1 MVVYLITGA
10 VLVVYLVL
18 IWFLGTWL
26 NLRGS
31 DLWIFRGVLAFVG
44 LVGAGVSLWFY
55 HRNKKRA
62 EGFGEPSRGSAPDV
76 DLVVHDAVRRL
87 RSSNQP
93 GASLSRSP
101 VIILIGDPGSTK
113 TTTVVNSGLEPEL
126 LAGQVYQDTDIL
138 PTQTANFWYTRQAV
152 FVDCGG
158 SLANDPGRWARLL
171 SHLQPGRISGAMR
184 GSDQAP
190 RGALVCFPC
199 ESFLQSGASE
209 SVTAVAKRLNARL
222 QEVSRGL
229 GINFPVYVLFTKC
242 DRVPFFAEYVQNL
255 TKEEIG
261 EVLGS
266 TLPLRTPQSGVY
278 AEEESKR
285 LTKAF
290 DDLFYSLSER
300 RLDMLSRENQ
310 SEKLPGIYEFPRE
323 LRKFRALLVDFL
335 VGLARPS
342 QLQSNPFLRGFYFSG
357 VRAVTIDDVEP
368 VARETAAAPTPDAGA
383 TRIFSVAQLRQ
394 AAMPASPGSRSR
406 RAPQWTFLTRL
417 FNDVI
422 LKDRVALS
430 TSSISGKVNLLR
442 RVLLILVL
450 AVFGVWLVGMLVS
463 FFGNHSLESQV
474 AEAARQV
481 PTGRLPSGQLASTAD
496 LQHLD
501 NLRQLVAQ
509 LSQYEAEGIP
519 LRLRWG
525 LYVGDR
531 LYANARQVY
540 FDRFRDLM
548 FGNTQDQIR
557 SVLRSLPD
565 SPGPNDSYE
574 KGYNALKAYLV
585 TTSNHEKSTVD
596 FLSPVLMG
604 VWQGGRELDPNQIS
618 LARQQF
624 DFYATELAK
633 DNPYTS
639 DNDARLVTRSRGY
652 LAEFVG
658 IDRYYLPLLNEV
670 GRNNPAV
677 SFNRQFADAAD
688 TVVSRSEVRGAFTR
702 KGFTDTESLLQ
713 QPSRYLSNEEWVLG
727 KAASESLDRDKLQ
740 QQLRQ
745 RYYTDFVNQWRTVL
759 KTSAVAGYS
768 GFPDAKR
775 KLDKLSGQSSPLLEL
790 FWFVSQN
797 TNVDRDQIKNA
808 FQPVR
813 TVVAPGAPGDSPKF
827 IQPSNQKYI
836 DALRG
841 LEVAIDPLS
850 SNPSDPA
857 LMAQAGNARAQGVSA
872 AASTLDS
879 ANVDQEAHI
888 ELVVRGLLEAPF
900 SHAESLINAGPP
912 GLLNAAG
919 QGMCSQFGTLIH
931 FYPLSTATNAPDI
944 TMAQLSQVL
953 APDTG
958 ALWTTYNQSLKQV
971 LVKQGSRYAP
981 LPGPVKLNPNFVA
994 FFNNAAMISQT
1005 LYPAGGSTPRVGFT
1019 LRQTASNVPDL
1030 ALKIGSEVL
1039 KGTGQ
1044 SKAMTWTGSEDV
1056 QITSGAV
1063 PLGSYNGPWA
1073 VSRFIVDGYAHSSGS
1088 SDLEYTI
1095 KNNDKP
1101 VMLNGQPETYKYQLQ
1116 VNGANVFN
1124 PSTWSSL
1131 HCVGQVAAR

>member
-18 IWFLGTWL
+18 VWFLGPWL

-55 HRNKKRA
+55 HRNKKRT
-62 EGFGEPSRGSAPDV
+62 EGFGEAYRGSAPDV
-76 DLVVHDAVRRL
+76 DLVVHEAVRRL

-126 LAGQVYQDTDIL
+126 LAGQVYQDTNVL

-158 SLANDPGRWARLL
+158 SLANDPARWLRLL

-199 ESFLQSGASE
+199 ESFLQPGASE
-209 SVTAVAKRLNARL
+209 SVAAIAKKLNARL

-255 TKEEIG
+255 TKEEIA

-266 TLPLRTPQSGVY
+266 TLPLRTPQTGVY

-300 RLDMLSRENQ
+300 RLDLLSRENQ
-310 SEKLPGIYEFPRE
+310 SEKLPAIYEFPRE

-368 VARETAAAPTPDAGA
+368 VAREAAVAPTPDAGA

-394 AAMPASPGSRSR
+394 AAMPAAPASRSR
-406 RAPQWTFLTRL
+406 RMPQWTFLTRL

-450 AVFGVWLVGMLVS
+450 AAFGIWCVGMLVS
-463 FFGNHSLESQV
+463 FFGNHSLEAQV
-474 AEAARQV
+474 AEAAKQI
-481 PTGRLPSGQLASTAD
+481 PTGRLSSGQLASTAD

-509 LSQYEAEGIP
+509 LSEYQSEGAP

-525 LYVGDR
+525 LYVGGR
-531 LYANARQVY
+531 LYPDTRQVY
-540 FDRFRDLM
+540 FDHFRDLM

-557 SVLRSLPD
+557 SVLRNLPD
-565 SPGPNDSYE
+565 NPGPNDSYE
-574 KGYNALKAYLV
+574 KGYNALKAYLI

-596 FLSPVLMG
+596 FLSPVLMS
-604 VWQGGRELDPNQIS
+604 VWQGGRELDPGQVS

-624 DFYATELAK
+624 DFYATELGK
-633 DNPYTS
+633 ENPYSS
-639 DNDARLVTRSRGY
+639 DNDMRLVTRARGY
-652 LAEFVG
+652 LAAFVG

-670 GRNNPAV
+670 GRNNPTV
-677 SFNRQFADAAD
+677 SFNRQFADAGD

-702 KGFTDTESLLQ
+702 KGFADTESLLQ

-745 RYYTDFVNQWRTVL
+745 RYYADFLNQWRNVL
-759 KTSAVAGYS
+759 KTATVAGYS
-768 GFPDAKR
+768 GFSDAKR

-813 TVVAPGAPGDSPKF
+813 MVVAPGAPGDSPKF

-857 LMAQAGNARAQGVSA
+857 LMAQAGNARAQGISI

-879 ANVDQEAHI
+879 ANVEA
-888 ELVVRGLLEAPF
+888 ESLDAVRALLKAPF
-900 SHAESLINAGPP
+900 DHAESLISAGPTGP
-912 GLLNAAG
+912 LNGAG
-919 QGMCSQFGTLIH
+919 QGLCSQFLTLTH
-931 FYPLSTATNAPDI
+931 FYPFSSAPSAPEI
-944 TMAQLSQVL
+944 TLAQLNQVL

-958 ALWTTYNQSLKQV
+958 ALWATYNQSLKQV
-971 LVKQGSRYAP
+971 LVKQGSRYEP
-981 LPGPVKLNPNFVA
+981 LPGPIKLNPNFVA

-1005 LYPAGGSTPRVGFT
+1005 LYPAGGATPRVGFT
-1019 LRQTASNVPDL
+1019 LRQVASNVPDL
-1030 ALKIGSEVL
+1030 ALKIGSDVL

-1044 SKAMTWTGSEDV
+1044 SKAMTWTGTEDV

-1073 VSRFIVDGYAHSSGS
+1073 VSRFVVDGYAHSSGS
-1088 SDLEYTI
+1088 TDLEYTI

-1124 PSTWSSL
+1124 PTTWSAL
-1131 HCVGQVAAR
+1131 RCVPQVAAR